1 MGPLSHDEGEQMK
14 SFWTYFVTGAFVVLL
29 LGVGVRSA
37 LGEKSEPAPATL
49 QAAPSAK
56 GGVEDLARSLNE
68 KEKALQDK
76 ELRLA
81 DWESRLKTQEDR
93 IKSRV
98 EELRILTDM
107 QNKNSQELSVRRQEI
122 EGRMIKTFETMN
134 PKKAAEVLSVMDDA
148 LAVEVLMAMKSKK
161 VATIMDK
168 MDSNKAM
175 LLQTKIAERKPASK

>member
-1 MGPLSHDEGEQMK
+1 MK

-37 LGEKSEPAPATL
+37 LGEKSETA
-49 QAAPSAK
+49 QAADAQATASPNNK
-56 GGVEDLARSLNE
+56 VVVEDLARSLNE

-81 DWESRLKTQEDR
+81 DLESRLRTQEDR

-107 QNKNSQELSVRRQEI
+107 QKKNSEELSARRQDI
-122 EGRMIKTFETMN
+122 EARMIKTFETMN

-148 LAVEVLMAMKSKK
+148 LAVDVLMAMKSKK

>member
-1 MGPLSHDEGEQMK
+1 MK

-37 LGEKSEPAPATL
+37 LGEKSESASVPHT
-49 QAAPSAK
+49 AAPSATATK
-56 GGVEDLARSLNE
+56 GGVEDLARILNE

-81 DWESRLKTQEDR
+81 DLESRLKTQEDR

-98 EELRILTDM
+98 EELRILTEM
-107 QNKNSQELSVRRQEI
+107 QKKNSEELSVRRQEI